1 VPNLDFRVEGAEVQE
16 FAAVPSLLFKLR
28 VENLEE
34 EPIRSVAL
42 NTQIRIAATQR
53 HYDAVEQ
60 ERLLELFGEPSR
72 WKDTLR
78 SLLWT
83 HTVLQVPAFSGSTVA
98 DMPVPCTYDL
108 EVVAAKYFYA
118 LEDGEVPLEFL
129 FSGTVFYAGEDGR
142 LQVARISWEK
152 EAEFRLPVRVW
163 KEMMDHYFPNSA
175 WIRLRRDAF
184 DQLYNYK
191 IRKGLPTWEAA
202 VEALLRAGGRAVGGC
217 GEEDR
222 RCGALRRIP
231 AVALPPVGEKEPA
244 ALDVRGSVSA
254 GLQRGP
260 GWGRP
265 LDHADPVPDVGG

>member
-1 VPNLDFRVEGAEVQE
+1 MPDLDFGVEGAEVLK

-28 VENLEE
+28 IENLDE

-53 HYDAVEQ
+53 HYDTAEQ
-60 ERLLELFGEPSR
+60 GRLLELFGEPSR

-83 HTVLQVPAFSGSTVA
+83 HTVLQVPPFSGSTVV

-108 EVVAAKYFYA
+108 EVVGAKYFYA

-129 FSGTVFYAGEDGR
+129 FSGTVFYAGESGR
-142 LQVARISWEK
+142 LQVERISWEK
-152 EAEFRLPVRVW
+152 EAEFRLPVQVW
-163 KEMMDHYFPNSA
+163 KEMMEHYFPNSA

-184 DQLYNYK
+184 GQLYDYK

-202 VEALLRAGGRAVGGC
+202 VEALLRASEQ
-217 GEEDR
+217 EELER
-222 RCGALRRIP
+222 
-231 AVALPPVGEKEPA
+231 
-244 ALDVRGSVSA
+244 
-254 GLQRGP
+254 
-260 GWGRP
+260 
-265 LDHADPVPDVGG
+265 

>member
-1 VPNLDFRVEGAEVQE
+1 VPDLDFAVEGVEVLE
-16 FAAVPSLLFKLR
+16 FAAIPSLLFKVR
-28 VENLEE
+28 IENLEG

-53 HYDAVEQ
+53 HYDAEEQ

-83 HTVLQVPAFSGSTVA
+83 HNVLQVRAFSGRTVA

-118 LEDGEVPLEFL
+118 LKEGEVPLEFL

-163 KEMMDHYFPNSA
+163 KEMMEHYFPNSA
-175 WIRLRRDAF
+175 WIRLHRDAF
-184 DQLYNYK
+184 DQLYDYK
-191 IRKGLPTWEAA
+191 IRKGLPTWEAT
-202 VEALLRAGGRAVGGC
+202 VESLLRASEQEVER
-217 GEEDR
+217 
-222 RCGALRRIP
+222 
-231 AVALPPVGEKEPA
+231 
-244 ALDVRGSVSA
+244 
-254 GLQRGP
+254 
-260 GWGRP
+260 
-265 LDHADPVPDVGG
+265 

>member
-1 VPNLDFRVEGAEVQE
+1 MPNLDFRVAGAEVQE

-53 HYDAVEQ
+53 HYDSAEQ

-129 FSGTVFYAGEDGR
+129 FSGTVFYAGADGR
-142 LQVARISWEK
+142 LQVERIPWEK
-152 EAEFRLPVRVW
+152 EAEFRLPVRLW

-184 DQLYNYK
+184 DRLYDYK
-191 IRKGLPTWEAA
+191 VRKGLPTWEAA
-202 VEALLRAGGRAVGGC
+202 VEALLRASEQEVER
-217 GEEDR
+217 
-222 RCGALRRIP
+222 
-231 AVALPPVGEKEPA
+231 
-244 ALDVRGSVSA
+244 
-254 GLQRGP
+254 
-260 GWGRP
+260 
-265 LDHADPVPDVGG
+265 

>member
-1 VPNLDFRVEGAEVQE
+1 MPDLDFRVKGAEVLKY
-16 FAAVPSLLFKLR
+16 AAVPSLLFKLR

-53 HYDAVEQ
+53 HYEAAEQ

-83 HTVLQVPAFSGSTVA
+83 HTVLQVTKFSGSTVV

-142 LQVARISWEK
+142 LQAARISWVK
-152 EAEFRLPVRVW
+152 EAEFRLPVRLW
-163 KEMMDHYFPNSA
+163 REMMDHYFPNSA
-175 WIRLRRDAF
+175 WVRLRKDAF
-184 DQLYNYK
+184 DRLYDYK
-191 IRKGLPTWEAA
+191 VRRGLPTWEAA
-202 VEALLRAGGRAVGGC
+202 VDALLRASEQEVER
-217 GEEDR
+217 
-222 RCGALRRIP
+222 
-231 AVALPPVGEKEPA
+231 
-244 ALDVRGSVSA
+244 
-254 GLQRGP
+254 
-260 GWGRP
+260 
-265 LDHADPVPDVGG
+265 

>member
-1 VPNLDFRVEGAEVQE
+1 MPDLDFKVEGAEVLE

-28 VENLEE
+28 IENLEE

-53 HYDAVEQ
+53 PYERAEQ

-83 HTVLQVPAFSGSTVA
+83 HTVLQVPPFSGSTVA

-118 LEDGEVPLEFL
+118 LEAGEVPLEFL
-129 FSGTVFYAGEDGR
+129 FSGTVFYAGEGGR
-142 LQVARISWEK
+142 LQVERISWEK
-152 EAEFRLPVRVW
+152 EAEFRLPVRLW
-163 KEMMDHYFPNSA
+163 KEMIEHYFPNSA

-184 DQLYNYK
+184 DRLYDYK

-202 VEALLRAGGRAVGGC
+202 VEALLRAGEQEVER
-217 GEEDR
+217 
-222 RCGALRRIP
+222 
-231 AVALPPVGEKEPA
+231 
-244 ALDVRGSVSA
+244 
-254 GLQRGP
+254 
-260 GWGRP
+260 
-265 LDHADPVPDVGG
+265 

>member
-1 VPNLDFRVEGAEVQE
+1 VPNLDFRVAGAEVQE

-53 HYDAVEQ
+53 HYDSAEQ

-129 FSGTVFYAGEDGR
+129 FSGTVFYAGADGR
-142 LQVARISWEK
+142 LQVERIPWEK
-152 EAEFRLPVRVW
+152 EAEFRLPVRLW

-184 DQLYNYK
+184 DRLYDYK
-191 IRKGLPTWEAA
+191 VRKGLPTWEAA
-202 VEALLRAGGRAVGGC
+202 VEALLRASEQGVER
-217 GEEDR
+217 
-222 RCGALRRIP
+222 
-231 AVALPPVGEKEPA
+231 
-244 ALDVRGSVSA
+244 
-254 GLQRGP
+254 
-260 GWGRP
+260 
-265 LDHADPVPDVGG
+265 

>member
-1 VPNLDFRVEGAEVQE
+1 MPDLEFAIEGAEVAQ

-28 VENLEE
+28 IENLED

-42 NTQIRIAATQR
+42 NTQIRIAAAGR
-53 HYDAVEQ
+53 HYEVAEQ
-60 ERLLELFGEPSR
+60 ERLMELFGEPSR

-83 HTVLQVPAFSGSTVA
+83 HTVLQVPRFSGSTVV
-98 DMPVPCTYDL
+98 DMPVTCTYDL

-129 FSGTVFYAGEDGR
+129 FSGTVFYAGEGGR

-152 EAEFRLPVRVW
+152 EAEFRLPVRLW
-163 KEMMDHYFPNSA
+163 KGMMEHYFPNSA

-184 DQLYNYK
+184 DQLYDYK

-202 VEALLRAGGRAVGGC
+202 VETLLRASEQEVER
-217 GEEDR
+217 
-222 RCGALRRIP
+222 
-231 AVALPPVGEKEPA
+231 
-244 ALDVRGSVSA
+244 
-254 GLQRGP
+254 
-260 GWGRP
+260 
-265 LDHADPVPDVGG
+265 

>member
-1 VPNLDFRVEGAEVQE
+1 VPNLDFRVAGAEVQE

-34 EPIRSVAL
+34 EPIRSLSL

-53 HYDAVEQ
+53 HYDSAEQ

-98 DMPVPCTYDL
+98 DMPVSCTYDL

-129 FSGTVFYAGEDGR
+129 FSGTVFYAGADGR
-142 LQVARISWEK
+142 LQVERISWEK
-152 EAEFRLPVRVW
+152 EAEFRLPVRLW

-184 DQLYNYK
+184 DRLYDYK
-191 IRKGLPTWEAA
+191 VRKGLPTWEAA
-202 VEALLRAGGRAVGGC
+202 VEALLRASEQEVKR
-217 GEEDR
+217 
-222 RCGALRRIP
+222 
-231 AVALPPVGEKEPA
+231 
-244 ALDVRGSVSA
+244 
-254 GLQRGP
+254 
-260 GWGRP
+260 
-265 LDHADPVPDVGG
+265 

>member
-1 VPNLDFRVEGAEVQE
+1 MPDLDFAVEGAEVLE

-28 VENLEE
+28 IENLED

-60 ERLLELFGEPSR
+60 EGLLELFGEPSR

-83 HTVLQVPAFSGSTVA
+83 HTVLQVAPFSGSTVA
-98 DMPVPCTYDL
+98 EMPVPCTYDL

-152 EAEFRLPVRVW
+152 EAEFRLPIRLW
-163 KEMMDHYFPNSA
+163 KEMMEHYFPNSA

-184 DQLYNYK
+184 DRLYDYK
-191 IRKGLPTWEAA
+191 VRKGLPTWEAA
-202 VEALLRAGGRAVGGC
+202 VEALLRASEQEAER
-217 GEEDR
+217 
-222 RCGALRRIP
+222 
-231 AVALPPVGEKEPA
+231 
-244 ALDVRGSVSA
+244 
-254 GLQRGP
+254 
-260 GWGRP
+260 
-265 LDHADPVPDVGG
+265 